1 MMDDY
6 TRVHSYLF
14 RGFMAIPFLFELKTF
29 ADWSFTRTGL
39 DVF

>member
-1 MMDDY
+1 MEDY
-6 TRVHSYLF
+6 KRINSFTF

-29 ADWSFTRTGL
+29 ADWSFTKTGL

>member
-1 MMDDY
+1 MMGSY
-6 TRVHSYLF
+6 TRFNCYSF

-29 ADWSFTRTGL
+29 ADWTFTKTSL